1 MVDSII
7 FFLIIFVFERKKNY
21 PRAYNDDTHFFSSL
35 SFSLSHEFH
44 TTEKNGKQQSGA
56 TFDIWID
63 DDDDD
68 ENVIENLFVMNLYRG
83 RCRLQNLAIW
93 YEKISIFLS
102 FVMMIIELDH
112 HRYQ

>member
-1 MVDSII
+1 MMIHI
-7 FFLIIFVFERKKNY
+7 FFL
-21 PRAYNDDTHFFSSL
+21 
-35 SFSLSHEFH
+35 LSHEFH
-44 TTEKNGKQQSGA
+44 KTEKNGKQQSGA
-56 TFDIWID
+56 TFDIWI

-112 HRYQ
+112 QSFIIDHHRYQ